1 MRVIQT
7 QDTTSL
13 KPIEVTS
20 EQPATSRVSAPDVT
34 LTLAQRDDAAEYDD
48 DAQHDTNE

>member
-1 MRVIQT
+1 MQSLL
-7 QDTTSL
+7 QDTSPFKAIERVPVYKATS
-13 KPIEVTS
+13 EVTC
-20 EQPATSRVSAPDVT
+20 PDVT